1 MPLSCPFSFF
11 FRESLTATVALLGA
25 VSLSHPSLPCSVF
38 IFTERQGIPGSRE
51 DHGKFNI
58 NSYVT
63 ISTN

>member
-1 MPLSCPFSFF
+1 MD
-11 FRESLTATVALLGA
+11 A
-25 VSLSHPSLPCSVF
+25 VSLSHSSLPRSLFIFF

-63 ISTN
+63 LLIN